1 MPEEKTAKAQPKTKK
16 TKRKKRQHNYLYFYL
31 FAFVFLVALA
41 GFSYLVKSY
50 SPEIDVTIGNNDT
63 LTLSESDMDVEIKS
77 VDERLKWI
85 QMEDEMP
92 TVALRNSNA
101 SENPLNI
108 DFLPT
113 LEEENIELELRKN
126 EENKK
131 TVVPPPKPTMS
142 DIQTVIPDFRSQ
154 NPVSSSNNILA
165 SKGPIPLP
173 TKPQSTVSLP
183 EITISKVYLGEFHS
197 LEEAMATQ
205 QSVSEKDSSIVPFIK
220 ATNGTYIVQLG
231 SFYEKEK
238 ALALASKVQA
248 MGYVP
253 KIQTEN
259 K

>member
-1 MPEEKTAKAQPKTKK
+1 MTEGLNK
-16 TKRKKRQHNYLYFYL
+16 NNMYLYFYI

-50 SPEIDVTIGNNDT
+50 SPEIDVTIGNNDA
-63 LTLSESDMDVEIKS
+63 LTLSESDMEVEIKS

-92 TVALRNSNA
+92 TVALRNSET

-113 LEEENIELELRKN
+113 MEEENIEPELRKN
-126 EENKK
+126 EVKEK
-131 TVVPPPKPTMS
+131 TLVPSPPTPTIK
-142 DIQTVIPDFRSQ
+142 DIQAAIPDFRSQ
-154 NPVSSSNNILA
+154 NSVSSTNNIVV
-165 SKGPIPLP
+165 SQGPIPLP
-173 TKPQSTVSLP
+173 TKPQSTVPLP
-183 EITISKVYLGEFHS
+183 VTTISKVYLGEFHS
-197 LEEAMATQ
+197 LEDAMATQ
-205 QSVSEKDSSIVPFIK
+205 QSISEKDNTIVPFIK

-238 ALALASKVQA
+238 AEALATKVQA

-253 KIQTEN
+253 KIQTVN

>member
-1 MPEEKTAKAQPKTKK
+1 MPEEKTAKTQPKTKK
-16 TKRKKRQHNYLYFYL
+16 SKRKKRKHNYLYFYL

-92 TVALRNSNA
+92 TVAIRNSNA
-101 SENPLNI
+101 PENPLNI

-113 LEEENIELELRKN
+113 MEEENIESELRKN
-126 EENKK
+126 EEKKK
-131 TVVPPPKPTMS
+131 TVVSAPPTPTIK
-142 DIQTVIPDFRSQ
+142 DIQAAIPDFRNQ
-154 NPVSSSNNILA
+154 TVVANNNNSA
-165 SKGPIPLP
+165 VKGPIPLP
-173 TKPQSTVSLP
+173 AKPQSVVPLP
-183 EITISKVYLGEFHS
+183 ASTITKVYLGEFHS
-197 LEEAMATQ
+197 LEDAMSTQ
-205 QSVSEKDSSIVPFIK
+205 LSISEKDNTIVPFIK

-238 ALALASKVQA
+238 AEALATKVQS

-253 KIQTEN
+253 RIQTVN
-259 K
+259 R